1 MAFFMYF
8 CTKITDMRKIWLFI
22 LIVIF
27 LTSCR
32 TVRYIDRNIIDSTEI
47 EVPITNTK
55 IEYRDR
61 FLHDSIYIHDS
72 IFTLIKGD
80 TVYIYKNKETNHLI
94 NKADTFIK
102 TDTIEVPIT
111 VTKTVTKTET
121 QIKEVNK
128 LYWWQRLL
136 ICLGLTVLIFGVISI
151 IRKTKK
157 TILI

>member
-1 MAFFMYF
+1 MVFFMYF

-80 TVYIYKNKETNHLI
+80 TVYIYRNKETNHLI
-94 NKADTFIK
+94 NKI
-102 TDTIEVPIT
+102 DTIVKIDTIKVPVEI
-111 VTKTVTKTET
+111 TKTVTKTET
-121 QIKEVNK
+121 QIKEINK
-128 LYWWQRLL
+128 LYWWQK
-136 ICLGLTVLIFGVISI
+136 IFMYFGLVVFISGIVFPI
-151 IRKTKK
+151 IKIKK
-157 TILI
+157 FF